1 MLKAT
6 DVHPLGYPTVE
17 AIVRM
22 GAKLEKATGGRYSI
36 QMFPSMQLGG
46 EKEMIEQA
54 QVGALQIARISVGP
68 MGPIVDE
75 LNVFN
80 MPFVFRDEA
89 HMRKVIDG
97 PIGTEMLEKLTNSSA
112 RLVALGWMD
121 AGTRNVY
128 SDKPVTKPADL
139 KGMKIRMM
147 GNPVFVETMNAMG
160 GNGIAMGFNELHQA
174 LQSGVVDGAENN
186 EPTLFAQ
193 NHYQTP
199 RGKVYSLTGHLI
211 IPEIFVFSKA
221 SWDKLPK
228 ADQDLIRKLSREAQL
243 EQRQLWDAYV
253 GEATAKLKAA
263 GIKFVPAD
271 KEAFFKATQ
280 PVRDKYGV
288 EVRRADPA
296 HPGHQ
301 VAVFRNPTGRRGRR
315 PFFCHETELS
325 PGDGKAVPRLHRDF
339 RHGAGRDHADHSG
352 GGVHALRHEQS
363 NAMAGACLGDHDGD
377 FLLRRR
383 RRRRPRER
391 ADRRRGADQGGRPED
406 ARGDHPG
413 STCVHAAH
421 RCLHVRLRRA
431 PVPAHLGQHHGR
443 VSAAVGRHRLHADPD
458 RRRAARSL
466 FIVEKIWLGEPPR
479 TDVMYS
485 DQAAELE

>member
-1 MLKAT
+1 MHRRKVIAACAATAAVAAACFGALPVQAQQIIKAT

-22 GAKLEKATGGRYSI
+22 GNKLEKATNGKYKL
-36 QMFPSMQLGG
+36 QMFPAMQLGG

-80 MPFVFRDEA
+80 MPFVFKDEA
-89 HMRKVIDG
+89 QMRKVIDG
-97 PIGTEMLEKLTNSSA
+97 PIGAEMLDKLSKSSA

-147 GNPVFVETMNAMG
+147 GNPLFVETMNAMG

-174 LQSGVVDGAENN
+174 LQTGVVDGAENN

-199 RGKVYSLTGHLI
+199 KGKVYSLTGHLI
-211 IPEIFVFSKA
+211 IPEIFVYSKA

-243 EQRQLWDAYV
+243 EQRKLWDAYV
-253 GEATAKLKAA
+253 AEATGKLKAA
-263 GIKFVPAD
+263 GVKFVPAD

-280 PVRDKYGV
+280 PVRDKYGAKYASLIQ
-288 EVRRADPA
+288 RI
-296 HPGHQ
+296 
-301 VAVFRNPTGRRGRR
+301 
-315 PFFCHETELS
+315 
-325 PGDGKAVPRLHRDF
+325 RD
-339 RHGAGRDHADHSG
+339 
-352 GGVHALRHEQS
+352 
-363 NAMAGACLGDHDGD
+363 
-377 FLLRRR
+377 
-383 RRRRPRER
+383 
-391 ADRRRGADQGGRPED
+391 
-406 ARGDHPG
+406 
-413 STCVHAAH
+413 T
-421 RCLHVRLRRA
+421 
-431 PVPAHLGQHHGR
+431 
-443 VSAAVGRHRLHADPD
+443 
-458 RRRAARSL
+458 
-466 FIVEKIWLGEPPR
+466 K
-479 TDVMYS
+479 
-485 DQAAELE
+485 

>member
-1 MLKAT
+1 VFPLYRRYVIGASAAAVACSLSLALPAQAQQVIKAT

-22 GAKLEKATGGRYSI
+22 GAKLEKATSGKYKL

-80 MPFVFRDEA
+80 MPFVFRDET

-97 PIGTEMLEKLTNSSA
+97 KIGQEMLSKLSGDPRS

-147 GNPVFVETMNAMG
+147 GNPIFVETMNAMG

-174 LQSGVVDGAENN
+174 LQTGVVDGAENN

-211 IPEIFVFSKA
+211 IPEIFVYSKV

-228 ADQDLIRKLSREAQL
+228 ADQDLIRKYSREAQL
-243 EQRQLWDAYV
+243 EQRKLWDAYV
-253 GEATAKLKAA
+253 GEATGKLKAA
-263 GIKFVPAD
+263 GIQFVKAD

-280 PVRDKYGV
+280 PVRDKYGSKY
-288 EVRRADPA
+288 ADLIK
-296 HPGHQ
+296 
-301 VAVFRNPTGRRGRR
+301 RI
-315 PFFCHETELS
+315 
-325 PGDGKAVPRLHRDF
+325 RD
-339 RHGAGRDHADHSG
+339 
-352 GGVHALRHEQS
+352 
-363 NAMAGACLGDHDGD
+363 
-377 FLLRRR
+377 
-383 RRRRPRER
+383 
-391 ADRRRGADQGGRPED
+391 
-406 ARGDHPG
+406 
-413 STCVHAAH
+413 T
-421 RCLHVRLRRA
+421 
-431 PVPAHLGQHHGR
+431 
-443 VSAAVGRHRLHADPD
+443 
-458 RRRAARSL
+458 
-466 FIVEKIWLGEPPR
+466 K
-479 TDVMYS
+479 
-485 DQAAELE
+485 

>member
-1 MLKAT
+1 MFCRHFIGAAVAAATFAALPLPGAAQQKQILKAT

-80 MPFVFRDEA
+80 MPFVFKDEA
-89 HMRKVIDG
+89 QMRKVIDG
-97 PIGTEMLEKLTNSSA
+97 PIGVEMLDKLTNSSA

-128 SDKPVTKPADL
+128 SDKPVSKPADL

-147 GNPVFVETMNAMG
+147 GNPIFVETMNAMG

-186 EPTLFAQ
+186 PPTLLAQ

-211 IPEIFVFSKA
+211 IPEIFVFSKV

-228 ADQDLIRKLSREAQL
+228 ADQDLIKKLSREAQL
-243 EQRQLWDAYV
+243 EQRQLWDAYTT
-253 GEATAKLKAA
+253 EAETKLKAA

-280 PVRDKYGV
+280 PVRDKYGSKYAGLIQ
-288 EVRRADPA
+288 RI
-296 HPGHQ
+296 
-301 VAVFRNPTGRRGRR
+301 
-315 PFFCHETELS
+315 
-325 PGDGKAVPRLHRDF
+325 RD
-339 RHGAGRDHADHSG
+339 
-352 GGVHALRHEQS
+352 
-363 NAMAGACLGDHDGD
+363 
-377 FLLRRR
+377 
-383 RRRRPRER
+383 
-391 ADRRRGADQGGRPED
+391 
-406 ARGDHPG
+406 
-413 STCVHAAH
+413 T
-421 RCLHVRLRRA
+421 
-431 PVPAHLGQHHGR
+431 
-443 VSAAVGRHRLHADPD
+443 
-458 RRRAARSL
+458 
-466 FIVEKIWLGEPPR
+466 K
-479 TDVMYS
+479 
-485 DQAAELE
+485 